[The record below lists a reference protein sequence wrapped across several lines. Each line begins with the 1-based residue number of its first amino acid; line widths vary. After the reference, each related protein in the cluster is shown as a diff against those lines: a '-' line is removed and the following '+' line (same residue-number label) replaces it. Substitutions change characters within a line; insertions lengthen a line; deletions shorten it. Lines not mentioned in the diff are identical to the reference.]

1 MPDRMATTTNLW
13 AVGMATLLN
22 SGIVALVILLGMRAV
37 NHTPPFL
44 DPVNKFVIKEFPLL
58 ATLKPHASDGS
69 SGGGAND
76 SVEVNKGCNPKRDMN
91 PLAPVQV
98 PSLENPKL
106 SIENKIAVSPDL
118 KLPDS
123 PEIVVIGIHS
133 SANVTLMSG
142 GAGSK
147 AGIGSENEGGDG
159 PGHGQKGWGS
169 GSGQGIYVP
178 GLNGVT
184 HRFRSSLR
192 KRNSVMRRGG
202 RSIRARARFLWSS
215 MRRGTHRMREWCSR
229 LGWGWMRRHWRR

>member
-1 MPDRMATTTNLW
+1 MATTTNLW

-22 SGIVALVILLGMRAV
+22 SGIIALVILLGMRAV

-44 DPVNKFVIKEFPLL
+44 DPMNKFVIKEFPLL

-123 PEIVVIGIHS
+123 PE
-133 SANVTLMSG
+133 
-142 GAGSK
+142 K
-147 AGIGSENEGGDG
+147 A
-159 PGHGQKGWGS
+159 
-169 GSGQGIYVP
+169 
-178 GLNGVT
+178 LAA
-184 HRFRSSLR
+184 
-192 KRNSVMRRGG
+192 VMRY
-202 RSIRARARFLWSS
+202 RFKPAKKD
-215 MRRGTHRMREWCSR
+215 GTPVAVRISVVVNFR
-229 LGWGWMRRHWRR
+229 LY

>member
-1 MPDRMATTTNLW
+1 MTKYAVLW
-13 AVGMATLLN
+13 SIRHRGCRTCLERLAAAG
-22 SGIVALVILLGMRAV
+22 
-37 NHTPPFL
+37 
-44 DPVNKFVIKEFPLL
+44 KEFVIKGFPLL

-142 GAGSK
+142 WSRQQGRDWFGRRRRGWARP
-147 AGIGSENEGGDG
+147 GSEGARPWLRSGDLRAG
-159 PGHGQKGWGS
+159 TERRDSSDSDHHS
-169 GSGQGIYVP
+169 GSGIQ
-178 GLNGVT
+178 
-184 HRFRSSLR
+184 
-192 KRNSVMRRGG
+192 
-202 RSIRARARFLWSS
+202 
-215 MRRGTHRMREWCSR
+215 
-229 LGWGWMRRHWRR
+229 